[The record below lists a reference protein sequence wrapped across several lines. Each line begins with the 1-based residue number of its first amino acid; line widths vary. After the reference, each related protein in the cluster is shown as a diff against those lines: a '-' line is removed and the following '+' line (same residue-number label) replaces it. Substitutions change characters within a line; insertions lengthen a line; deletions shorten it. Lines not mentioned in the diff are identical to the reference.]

1 MTNVTQLRP
10 TIEDEFLNLIKD
22 SDSLVVIGKT
32 KGDLKV
38 MTNVPNSE
46 VVMIMEAMK
55 AEMVGAY
62 LDDILD
68 ELEE

>member
-10 TIEDEFLNLIKD
+10 TIEDEFINLIKD